1 MCDGKINTLILYL
14 IFRET
19 FVDKRSFYTT
29 ILCFFISIFITCMAS
44 CSNNPEQ
51 QNKQKSGAKDT
62 PEKLSASLFKPIST
76 LSREL
81 LQENNTY
88 YADEDCFC
96 SNRVLVFDTIT
107 KSLRV
112 FSWCKYKESPV
123 NDPDFGVYTFEKVL
137 PDSSLQFLSSS
148 GATTE
153 FQCIQL
159 KTSGVDS
166 LMTLQDCNS
175 QKKYFFTSMR
185 LLKNYELRI
194 SDCSD
199 VQG

>member
-1 MCDGKINTLILYL
+1 MSKESFVIKSHFYIYIVFIL
-14 IFRET
+14 
-19 FVDKRSFYTT
+19 T
-29 ILCFFISIFITCMAS
+29 IAS

-62 PEKLSASLFKPIST
+62 PDILSVSLFKPIPI

-88 YADEDCFC
+88 YAEEDCFC
-96 SNRVLVFDTIT
+96 SNRVLVFDTI
-107 KSLRV
+107 KKDLRF

-148 GATTE
+148 GVSTE

-159 KTSGVDS
+159 KTSGTDS
-166 LMTLQDCNS
+166 LMTLHDCNS
-175 QKKYFFTSMR
+175 QKKYFFTSIR
-185 LLKNYELRI
+185 LLKNYEVRVP
-194 SDCSD
+194 DCSD